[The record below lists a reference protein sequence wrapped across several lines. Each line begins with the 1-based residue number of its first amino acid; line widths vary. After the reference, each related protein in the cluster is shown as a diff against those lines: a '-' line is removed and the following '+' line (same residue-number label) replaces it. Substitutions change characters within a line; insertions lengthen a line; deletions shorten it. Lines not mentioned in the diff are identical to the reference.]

1 MQGIARKPIHQ
12 DTGNP
17 SSTKT
22 GTASKQIKI
31 VTKILDI
38 KGHKEKSKSHGNA
51 IGSTVWKE
59 KLAKSVSKGLINDSL
74 SKSLIGKTALHK
86 TKFYKKQH
94 SSSLQFENPS
104 LNGSKEQAK
113 EDGKSQKVRKRR
125 KQRRQRKQRD
135 NAERD
140 DTSRLQRRTRYLFV
154 KMKLEQNL
162 IDAYSGD
169 GWKGQ
174 SREKIRPEKELQRA
188 KKEILKCKLGIR
200 DAIHQLELLS
210 SAGCIEDSVIA
221 PDGSVHHEHI
231 ICAKCKLRE
240 AFPDNDIIL
249 CDGTCNCA
257 FHQKCLDPP
266 LLTENIPPGDQGW
279 LCKFCDCKMEIIEAM
294 NAHLGTHYSTDSH
307 WQDIFKDEAALS
319 DGGGASQD
327 PEQEWP
333 SDDSEDDDYDPEKN
347 ENSCSYSRAGSEAD
361 ATDDASSSSSLWS
374 LEDEVFSESGSPGK
388 GRWNASFTASIGADC
403 AETADHEILS
413 GPRERRAV
421 DYTKLY
427 HEMFGKDAPVSEQI
441 SDDEDWGP
449 GKRKR
454 REKESDAASTLMT
467 LFKSEKKFPNMNTV
481 ECKETLPH
489 SGKTKRPF
497 FRIPPDALEKLR
509 LVFAENEL
517 PSKAVKDNLSKQ
529 LGLDSEKVNK
539 WFKNARYHALKA
551 RKLPGEEPKQIGS
564 ISPKFTKESRF
575 KLGEDKATAG
585 PIASK
590 DKLSAT
596 VVHSPKPVEIVYRRK
611 NMQFLSSPL
620 KKKQYKRALLN
631 SEKAGMECG
640 DDVSLKVLKTIA
652 KKKKKRVNF
661 KAGGGSQEAEA
672 ELERLCKMKGKVEEF
687 KQILRELPNGKSRK
701 ANASSVNE
709 HSVMYV
715 PVAELR
721 EKR

>member
-1 MQGIARKPIHQ
+1 MQGIARKPIHLE
-12 DTGNP
+12 TGNP

-51 IGSTVWKE
+51 IGSTMWKE
-59 KLAKSVSKGLINDSL
+59 KLAKSVSKGVIND
-74 SKSLIGKTALHK
+74 SLIGKTALHK

-94 SSSLQFENPS
+94 SSGLQFENPS

-125 KQRRQRKQRD
+125 KQRRQRD

-174 SREKIRPEKELQRA
+174 RVVMLVAVFMNSHLRSFKS
-188 KKEILKCKLGIR
+188 
-200 DAIHQLELLS
+200 LS
-210 SAGCIEDSVIA
+210 FVLAS
-221 PDGSVHHEHI
+221 HHI

-294 NAHLGTHYSTDSH
+294 NAHLGTHYSTDSL

-319 DGGGASQD
+319 DGGGALQD

-347 ENSCSYSRAGSEAD
+347 ETSCSYGRAGSEVD
-361 ATDDASSSSSLWS
+361 VTDDASSSSSLWS

-388 GRWNASFTASIGADC
+388 GRWNASFKASIGADC
-403 AETADHEILS
+403 AETTDHEILS

-489 SGKTKRPF
+489 GGKTKRPF
-497 FRIPPDALEKLR
+497 FRIPPDALE
-509 LVFAENEL
+509 
-517 PSKAVKDNLSKQ
+517 
-529 LGLDSEKVNK
+529 
-539 WFKNARYHALKA
+539 
-551 RKLPGEEPKQIGS
+551 
-564 ISPKFTKESRF
+564 
-575 KLGEDKATAG
+575 
-585 PIASK
+585 
-590 DKLSAT
+590 
-596 VVHSPKPVEIVYRRK
+596 VVGIH
-611 NMQFLSSPL
+611 F
-620 KKKQYKRALLN
+620 
-631 SEKAGMECG
+631 
-640 DDVSLKVLKTIA
+640 
-652 KKKKKRVNF
+652 
-661 KAGGGSQEAEA
+661 
-672 ELERLCKMKGKVEEF
+672 
-687 KQILRELPNGKSRK
+687 
-701 ANASSVNE
+701 
-709 HSVMYV
+709 HSV
-715 PVAELR
+715 
-721 EKR
+721 

>member
-551 RKLPGEEPKQIGS
+551 RK
-564 ISPKFTKESRF
+564 
-575 KLGEDKATAG
+575 
-585 PIASK
+585 
-590 DKLSAT
+590 
-596 VVHSPKPVEIVYRRK
+596 
-611 NMQFLSSPL
+611 
-620 KKKQYKRALLN
+620 
-631 SEKAGMECG
+631 AGMECG